1 MKIKGVDKD
10 ATAADR
16 QPLKKKKG
24 LLSDSINRKA
34 ANNTAP
40 SVTNVIEIKETTD
53 EAMGTTDV
61 KSQSEPSDIEE
72 ESGVTVNSNITA
84 QSMKKRSVGH
94 LKSLSNNFI

>member
-40 SVTNVIEIKETTD
+40 VTNVIEIKETTD

>member
-10 ATAADR
+10 ATAVDR

-24 LLSDSINRKA
+24 LLSDSINRKVA
-34 ANNTAP
+34 CATAP
-40 SVTNVIEIKETTD
+40 VTNVIEIKETTD

>member
-34 ANNTAP
+34 ACNTAP
-40 SVTNVIEIKETTD
+40 VTNVIEIKETTD